1 MNATKPLS
9 HMEVVCDMPGL
20 TSRTGTALLTGLAD
34 ALGLTDGLGR
44 GLSAWKSAAA
54 GGAALHAR
62 GRGGSRRRASALA
75 KVRARAVHKA
85 KEVQARHPPSRI
97 PRATAQRIKGQ
108 AVKTTHRSAPPQ
120 YGQ

>member
-1 MNATKPLS
+1 VNATKPLS
-9 HMEVVCDMPGL
+9 HMEVVCDALGL
-20 TSRTGTALLTGLAD
+20 TSRTGTALLTDLAD
-34 ALGLTDGLGR
+34 APGLRDGLVR
-44 GLSAWKSAAA
+44 GLCAWKSAAA

-62 GRGGSRRRASALA
+62 GRGGSRRRTSALA

-85 KEVQARHPPSRI
+85 KEVQARHLTSRI

-108 AVKTTHRSAPPQ
+108 GVKATHRSAPPQ

>member
-1 MNATKPLS
+1 
-9 HMEVVCDMPGL
+9 MPGL
-20 TSRTGTALLTGLAD
+20 TSRTGTILLTGLAD

-62 GRGGSRRRASALA
+62 GRGGSWRRASALA
-75 KVRARAVHKA
+75 KVRAHAVHKA
-85 KEVQARHPPSRI
+85 KEVHAPHLPSRI
-97 PRATAQRIKGQ
+97 PRANAQRIKGQ
-108 AVKTTHRSAPPQ
+108 AVKATHRSAPPQ